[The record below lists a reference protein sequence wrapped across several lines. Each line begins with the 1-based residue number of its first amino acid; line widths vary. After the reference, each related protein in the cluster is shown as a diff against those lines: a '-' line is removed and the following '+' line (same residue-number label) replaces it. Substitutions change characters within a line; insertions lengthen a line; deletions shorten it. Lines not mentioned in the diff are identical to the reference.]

1 MGKRGRKTLYF
12 RVSGIAGFLTG
23 FITEG
28 LNLMALPANIGRID
42 ALLNPWRPVIGAA
55 FDGYRNHVL
64 RMASYCLLLKPCDAI
79 EQQKIEI
86 AACFHD
92 IGIWTAGTL
101 DYLPPSAA
109 VAREYLGA
117 NALEAWSDE
126 IARMIVTHHK
136 LRPATD
142 EASALVELFRKGDLV
157 DLSIGL
163 MKFGLPAAVVN
174 SVKAACP
181 NAGFHRNLCRL
192 ELGWFL
198 KHPLNPVPMM
208 KW

>member
-1 MGKRGRKTLYF
+1 
-12 RVSGIAGFLTG
+12 
-23 FITEG
+23 
-28 LNLMALPANIGRID
+28 MALPANIGRID

-163 MKFGLPAAVVN
+163 VKFGLPAAVVN